1 MAAKWLNSVDVDFGV
16 QFPRL
21 SMRAV
26 HGFVRSLKVEPQDL
40 FGLVAAYTSSFLS
53 QHSGIVRTELEG
65 KEVNVVIRDSN
76 IQEKFVRIAGI
87 PQNLDLGVVKTRLK
101 EFGTIIDARWERYQV
116 AEDDVLYPVLATWMI
131 VRMTLTKNI
140 PSYIT
145 IGSYRAMVKYE
156 GQKLT
161 CRLCDD
167 ETHFSYNCP
176 TLRRNKETINVQ
188 KPSSKM
194 TKKTETVPEKPVP
207 LPLDV
212 DPMFSKAF
220 LECGLQSSLLGR
232 TPNLEI
238 SPTEQPVKSTDDSPR
253 QTPPA
258 QMIIPETQPDD
269 SEPMTISMEPV
280 EPNLGE
286 VEPMETDKTNIVGLQ
301 EVAFHSCPIIESRYR
316 LLANVGPNKNGT
328 AILIRQGLDYS
339 RLLLE
344 PDGRLI
350 SIDLECF
357 TFINIY
363 APSGSHVKTGRN
375 NFLRQTVPAYTIT
388 TRLPFVLMGDFN
400 CVDDIQDKASSDSF
414 TSQSNIASY
423 ALKEMVTGLD
433 LVDIWKKLN
442 KSEPGHTFYHP
453 YGSSRLDRIYAS
465 RSFAENFLNIY
476 LQSLSVSDHQSVQST
491 FTCNLDL
498 PHRTRSPAG
507 LWKLNTSILSEKG
520 YQNYVK
526 NCIHESANHP
536 LRESNVANWWESVLK
551 PGIKRIS
558 VDYSKQRA
566 RMIRETKFF
575 YQSCIQEMTEADTF
589 DWGNS
594 YVIAGPSG
602 DQANSQVFRALW
614 NF

>member
-1 MAAKWLNSVDVDFGV
+1 M
-16 QFPRL
+16 
-21 SMRAV
+21 
-26 HGFVRSLKVEPQDL
+26 
-40 FGLVAAYTSSFLS
+40 
-53 QHSGIVRTELEG
+53 
-65 KEVNVVIRDSN
+65 IRDSN
-76 IQEKFVRIAGI
+76 IPEKFVRIAGI

-101 EFGTIIDARWERYQV
+101 EFGTIIDARWERYRV

-156 GQKLT
+156 GQKPT

-176 TLRRNKETINVQ
+176 TLRRNKEPIIVQ
-188 KPSSKM
+188 KPSNKM
-194 TKKTETVPEKPVP
+194 TKKTETVPEKPVT

-212 DPMFSKAF
+212 DPMVSKAL
-220 LECGLQSSLLGR
+220 LECGLQSSLSGG

-238 SPTEQPVKSTDDSPR
+238 SPTEQPVKSTDDPPR

-286 VEPMETDKTNIVGLQ
+286 VESMETDKTSDHLKVPTVERRQILFNFCRDGNLDIVGLQ

-328 AILIRQGLDYS
+328 AILIRHGLDYS

-350 SIDLECF
+350 SIDVKCF

-363 APSGSHVKTGRN
+363 APSGSHVKTERN
-375 NFLRQTVPAYTIT
+375 NFLSQTVPAYTIT

-400 CVDDIQDKASSDSF
+400 CVDDIQDKASM
-414 TSQSNIASY
+414 
-423 ALKEMVTGLD
+423 L
-433 LVDIWKKLN
+433 
-442 KSEPGHTFYHP
+442 
-453 YGSSRLDRIYAS
+453 
-465 RSFAENFLNIY
+465 
-476 LQSLSVSDHQSVQST
+476 
-491 FTCNLDL
+491 
-498 PHRTRSPAG
+498 
-507 LWKLNTSILSEKG
+507 
-520 YQNYVK
+520 
-526 NCIHESANHP
+526 
-536 LRESNVANWWESVLK
+536 
-551 PGIKRIS
+551 
-558 VDYSKQRA
+558 
-566 RMIRETKFF
+566 
-575 YQSCIQEMTEADTF
+575 
-589 DWGNS
+589 
-594 YVIAGPSG
+594 
-602 DQANSQVFRALW
+602 
-614 NF
+614 